1 MADTTQ
7 RSLTEQP
14 PSTRPTSSII
24 CNVDDLT
31 GFQLRGW
38 ALDRASPRTSP
49 ILHVIVDGQE
59 ISQIICDDG
68 RPDLQTLS
76 PGYQKLGFQLA
87 LPENLADNEAHKLEF
102 RDHRRCEVPVI
113 LNGQKG
119 PHIDF
124 RVEWK
129 PNIRSHVD
137 GVRHGAFEGWVIRSE
152 RDAFTFIG
160 NCMVRVTCDGMTI
173 GHVRA
178 SGFRGDVARITGGPT
193 NCGFRFEPPTAVR
206 SGHVREF
213 RFFLMPENI
222 ELDNSPCNASLVED
236 ETHARLLVL
245 TGAVD
250 ALHRELTRIRRQLH
264 ELAPK
269 PRYTIGDYD
278 RWFRAYEPALRKRV
292 AEERPADSWSNG
304 PLVSIL
310 CPVYRPSLD
319 DFKAAI
325 ASVQAQTYSNFEF
338 ILVDD
343 NSRDSAL
350 TEFMTD
356 VAAKDTRIKLLRNR
370 KNLRISGATNVAL
383 KAATGE
389 WIAFFDHDDV
399 LVDVAIECMVAAALR
414 TGAEMLYSDED
425 KLDQS
430 GHYLAPALKPNW
442 NHRLMMGV
450 NYVCHLLFVSR
461 SLTELVGPLDSK
473 YDGAQDH
480 DYILRL
486 SEKISPT
493 AIHHVPEVL
502 YHWRITPGSTAETV
516 DNKHYAIDA
525 GLKAVRDHL
534 IRIGRN
540 ATVES
545 INSQT
550 LYRQTWMIEE
560 EPRVAIVIPY
570 KDEIET
576 TERCLDAILGTTD
589 YKNFEVVMIDNWSTS
604 QKSVGFAK
612 RVKKL
617 RNVRIMRIEEQFN
630 YSRLNNLAISDSD
643 ADFFMFMNNDVFV
656 STPSWLRAVVGEA
669 VVDPEVGA
677 VGGKFSYPDG
687 TVQHGGVVT
696 GIGGV
701 AGHVHTGLPDGDYGY
716 AGRLLFAQ
724 EMTAVTA
731 AGMLVRAT
739 AFRAVGGFD
748 ERRLQVA
755 FNDIDL
761 CLKLRKAGYKI
772 IWTPA
777 FAAEHHE
784 SLSRGDDERPMQET
798 RFFDEIEVM
807 KDRWGDMLTK
817 DPFYNPNFLLDQRPF
832 FDLVDPASTSRL
844 DDPSVRT

>member
-1 MADTTQ
+1 MMADITQ

-14 PSTRPTSSII
+14 PNARSTSSII
-24 CNVDDLT
+24 CRVDDLA
-31 GFQLRGW
+31 GLQLRGW
-38 ALDRASPRTSP
+38 ALDQASPRTSP
-49 ILHVIVDGQE
+49 VLHVIVDGQE
-59 ISQIICDDG
+59 ISQIVCDDG
-68 RPDLQTLS
+68 RPDLQTVS
-76 PGYQKLGFQLA
+76 PGYQRLGFQLA
-87 LPENLADNEAHKLEF
+87 LSKDLADNESHKLEV
-102 RDHRRCEVPVI
+102 RDRRRREVPII
-113 LNGQKG
+113 LNGQEY

-124 RVEWK
+124 RIEWK

-137 GVRHGAFEGWVIRSE
+137 GVRHGAFEGWVVRTQ
-152 RDAFTFIG
+152 RDSFTLVG
-160 NCMVRVTCDGMTI
+160 DCMVRVTCDGMTI

-178 SGFRGDVARITGGPT
+178 GGFRGDVARITGGPT

-264 ELAPK
+264 ELAPQ
-269 PRYTIGDYD
+269 PRYTVGNYD

-292 AEERPADSWSNG
+292 AGERPVDNWSNG

-310 CPVYRPSLD
+310 CPVYRPSMG
-319 DFKAAI
+319 DFEAAI
-325 ASVQAQTYSNFEF
+325 ASIQAQTYSNFEL

-343 NSRDSAL
+343 NSKDLSL

-356 VAAKDTRIKLLRNR
+356 VAAKDKRIKLFCNR

-399 LVDVAIECMVAAALR
+399 LVDVAIECMVAAALSN
-414 TGAEMLYSDED
+414 GADMLYSDED
-425 KLDQS
+425 KLDQD
-430 GHYLAPALKPNW
+430 GHYVAPALKPDW
-442 NHRLMMGV
+442 NHRLLMGV
-450 NYVCHLLFVSR
+450 NYVCHLLFIRR
-461 SLTELVGPLDSK
+461 SLTELIGPFDSK

-486 SEKISPT
+486 SEKIPST

-534 IRIGRN
+534 IRIGRT
-540 ATVES
+540 ATVEA
-545 INSQT
+545 INGQT
-550 LYRQTWMIEE
+550 LYRQTWTIEQ
-560 EPRVAIVIPY
+560 EPRVAIIIPY
-570 KDEIET
+570 KDQIEI
-576 TERCLDAILGTTD
+576 TERCLDTVLGTTH
-589 YKNFEVVMIDNWSTS
+589 YKNFEIVMVDNWSTS
-604 QKSVGFAK
+604 QRSIGFAK

-630 YSRLNNLAISDSD
+630 YSRLNNLASADSD

-656 STPSWLRAVVGEA
+656 STPSWLQAVVGEA
-669 VVDPEVGA
+669 VVDPKVGA

-731 AGMLVRAT
+731 AGVLVRAT

-748 ERRLQVA
+748 EKMLQVA

-784 SLSRGDDERPMQET
+784 SFSRGDDERPMQET
-798 RFFDEIEVM
+798 RFFNEIEVM
-807 KDRWGDMLTK
+807 KDRWGDTLTK

-832 FDLVDPASTSRL
+832 FDLINPTCTL
-844 DDPSVRT
+844 TP

>member
-1 MADTTQ
+1 MANTAQ
-7 RSLTEQP
+7 RSLTEQLP
-14 PSTRPTSSII
+14 NTRPTSSII
-24 CNVDDLT
+24 CHVDDLV
-31 GFQLRGW
+31 GLQLRGW
-38 ALDRASPRTSP
+38 AVDQASPRTSP

-59 ISQIICDDG
+59 ISQIVCDVG
-68 RPDLQTLS
+68 RPDLQTIS
-76 PGYQKLGFQLA
+76 PSYQKLGFQLVFNDG
-87 LPENLADNEAHKLEF
+87 LVDNEPHKLEF
-102 RDHRRCEVPVI
+102 RDRRRREVPII
-113 LNGQKG
+113 LNGQECL
-119 PHIDF
+119 HIDF

-137 GVRHGAFEGWVIRSE
+137 GVRHGAFEGWVIRTE
-152 RDAFTFIG
+152 RDAFAFGG

-178 SGFRGDVARITGGPT
+178 GVFRGDVARITGGPT
-193 NCGFRFEPPTAVR
+193 NCGFRFEPPTAIR
-206 SGHVREF
+206 NGHVREF

-222 ELDNSPCNASLVED
+222 ELDESPCNASLVED
-236 ETHARLLVL
+236 ETHARLLML

-292 AEERPADSWSNG
+292 AEERPADNWANG

-325 ASVQAQTYSNFEF
+325 ASVQAQTYSNFEL

-343 NSRDSAL
+343 NSKDSAL

-356 VAAKDTRIKLLRNR
+356 VAAKDSRIKLLRNR

-383 KAATGE
+383 KAATGK

-399 LVDVAIECMVAAALR
+399 LVNVAIECMVAAALR

-425 KLDQS
+425 KLDQ
-430 GHYLAPALKPNW
+430 GGYYLAPALKPDW

-486 SEKISPT
+486 SEKIPTT

-502 YHWRITPGSTAETV
+502 YHWRITPGSTAETIN
-516 DNKHYAIDA
+516 NKHYAIDA

-534 IRIGRN
+534 IRIGRT
-540 ATVES
+540 ATVEP
-545 INSQT
+545 INGQT
-550 LYRQTWMIEE
+550 LYRQTWIVEQ
-560 EPRVAIVIPY
+560 EPRVAVIIPY
-570 KDEIET
+570 KDQIDT
-576 TERCLDAILGTTD
+576 TERCLDAILKTTD
-589 YKNFEVVMIDNWSTS
+589 YENFEVILVDNWSTS
-604 QKSVGFAK
+604 KRSIEFAK
-612 RVKKL
+612 RVDKL

-630 YSRLNNLAISDSD
+630 YSRLNNLAAAASD
-643 ADFFMFMNNDVFV
+643 AEFFMLMNNDVFV

-677 VGGKFSYPDG
+677 VGGKFFYPDG
-687 TVQHGGVVT
+687 TIQHGGVVT

-731 AGMLVRAT
+731 AGILIRAT

-748 ERRLQVA
+748 EEKLQVA

-761 CLKLRKAGYKI
+761 CLKLRRAGYKI

-798 RFFDEIEVM
+798 RFFKEIEVM
-807 KDRWGDMLTK
+807 KDRWGDTLTK
-817 DPFYNPNFLLDQRPF
+817 DPFYNTNFLLDQRPF
-832 FDLVDPASTSRL
+832 FDLINPANISRL
-844 DDPSVRT
+844 DDPSARA